1 LEEQDLKLIFNAIES
16 GKCLAFLGA
25 GASTTYRKNGRDE
38 EPGLPTGGELAKW
51 LAEKCQYTNGTAYDL
66 ARVAEYFLYTQS
78 GDREPLERAL
88 QEKLNIGCS
97 PRPIHTVLAQ
107 LPQIKIVITSNYDTL
122 FEDELKRY
130 RRPLTKNVYSLN
142 NPRAGHFQGKL
153 FFGDKDAQEIILH
166 KMHGSIEEPNSLV
179 ITQSDYIRYL
189 TYLNDLDRGMP
200 EYFRKMVIP
209 QLTLLFLGYSLDD
222 WNFQVIWEGVLANQA
237 NAGTR
242 RDAYA
247 LVRNPKHFQVK
258 FWRKR
263 NIEILDCDLTEF
275 AVKLAERF
283 NLEIPQLGINKTEA
297 SGAAV
302 LRKPKIK
309 KDGPIKILFLSAS
322 PEDMNR
328 LRLEAEIRNVKD
340 ALRKS
345 QYRDRFVIIQEE
357 AVRVSTLTSL
367 LLQHQPDIIH
377 FSGHSSVTNQI
388 ILEDERGG
396 SQFVPAEAVGK
407 LFAEFKDTIRLV
419 VLNSC
424 YSQLQAKYMTE
435 HIDCVI
441 GMSGAIGDEAA
452 TKFSSVFYEALASGE
467 NLQKAFNLGCVSIN
481 LHELKD
487 DDVPRLIAPTCKPE
501 EIVFV

>member
-1 LEEQDLKLIFNAIES
+1 
-16 GKCLAFLGA
+16 
-25 GASTTYRKNGRDE
+25 
-38 EPGLPTGGELAKW
+38 
-51 LAEKCQYTNGTAYDL
+51 
-66 ARVAEYFLYTQS
+66 
-78 GDREPLERAL
+78 
-88 QEKLNIGCS
+88 
-97 PRPIHTVLAQ
+97 
-107 LPQIKIVITSNYDTL
+107 
-122 FEDELKRY
+122 
-130 RRPLTKNVYSLN
+130 
-142 NPRAGHFQGKL
+142 
-153 FFGDKDAQEIILH
+153 
-166 KMHGSIEEPNSLV
+166 MHGSIDEPNSLV

-189 TYLNDLDRGMP
+189 ANLHDLDRGMP
-200 EYFRKMVIP
+200 EYFRKMMIP
-209 QLTLLFLGYSLDD
+209 QMALLFLGYSLED
-222 WNFQVIWEGVLANQA
+222 WNFRVIWEGVLSNQQLY
-237 NAGTR
+237 GVQKIS
-242 RDAYA
+242 YA
-247 LVRNPKHFQVK
+247 VVKQPSDFQKMFWFSRKVK
-258 FWRKR
+258 
-263 NIEILDCDLTEF
+263 ILDGDLTEF

-297 SGAAV
+297 AV
-302 LRKPKIK
+302 PRKPKVK

-322 PEDMNR
+322 PEDMDR

-367 LLQHQPDIIH
+367 LLQHKPDIIH

-419 VLNSC
+419 VLNAC

-467 NLQKAFNLGCVSIN
+467 NLRKAFNLGCVSIN
-481 LHELKD
+481 LHELQD
-487 DDVPRLIAPTCKPE
+487 DDVPRLIAPNCKPE
-501 EIVFV
+501 EIAFV